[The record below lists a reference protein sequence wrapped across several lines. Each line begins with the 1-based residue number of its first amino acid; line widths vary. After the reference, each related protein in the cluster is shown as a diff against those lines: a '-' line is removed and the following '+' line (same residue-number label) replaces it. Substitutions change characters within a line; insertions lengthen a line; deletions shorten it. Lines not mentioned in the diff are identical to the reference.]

1 MLYLVGLGLNYEKDV
16 SVKGMEVIKK
26 AKAVYLEDYTSRMQV
41 DKEKLEKFYGK
52 RIQKANREFVEKKIR
67 IILEEAKKEDVAFL
81 VQGDVHS
88 ATTHIDLF
96 LRAKK
101 ENVPVKVI
109 FGVSI
114 LTAVGVTGLSLYNF
128 GKTISIPFH
137 HENVTSSYENFLIN
151 KKNGMHTLVLLDLN
165 PEDEMFLTIK
175 EGLGYFKRQGLDE
188 DTLVVGC
195 ARIGS
200 DDQIIRFGE
209 LRKIREIDFGKPPFC
224 IVIPGKLQFYEEE
237 ALESWK

>member
-1 MLYLVGLGLNYEKDV
+1 
-16 SVKGMEVIKK
+16 
-26 AKAVYLEDYTSRMQV
+26 
-41 DKEKLEKFYGK
+41 
-52 RIQKANREFVEKKIR
+52 
-67 IILEEAKKEDVAFL
+67 
-81 VQGDVHS
+81 
-88 ATTHIDLF
+88 
-96 LRAKK
+96 
-101 ENVPVKVI
+101 
-109 FGVSI
+109 
-114 LTAVGVTGLSLYNF
+114 
-128 GKTISIPFH
+128 
-137 HENVTSSYENFLIN
+137 
-151 KKNGMHTLVLLDLN
+151 MHTLVLLDLD
-165 PEDEMFLTIK
+165 PENEKFLTIK